1 MDNSALVIPLVGKID
16 STNAAA
22 VGSEIARQRAEQ
34 EHQAVIFD
42 AKKLTFISSAGL
54 RVIMQVVKEEKV
66 QKHEQVSMIEV
77 SKEVYNILEMT
88 GFTEFMEVQKAYRE
102 ISLEGSEL
110 IAEGFFGKVYRLD
123 EETIVKVYGEGEAS
137 IPLIKREHSRAKQA
151 FVKGLPTA
159 IAYDIVRVGDQ
170 YGSVFELLQ
179 ARSFN
184 DWTQEY
190 EQDKA
195 QLDDLM
201 QLYVD
206 CLKQVH
212 ATEMEDGELPL
223 ARDNMLES
231 LNALQACLPAEML
244 DRLRDLLMALPDD
257 DHVVHGDF
265 QMKNVLLCE
274 GEPML
279 IDMETLCT
287 GQPLFDLQGLY
298 VTYRA
303 FPEDDPNNAMDFLG
317 IHTETT
323 AYIWQRIMEL
333 YFGTQDKTALRAL
346 EDKIRIVAS
355 VRFLKLLVTTALKDH
370 PLTEL
375 RIKHTKEHL
384 QELLARVDSLD
395 LG

>member
-1 MDNSALVIPLVGKID
+1 MNNSVLVIPLEGKID
-16 STNAAA
+16 SVNAAD
-22 VGSEIARQRAEQ
+22 VGRDIAKRRAEQ

-42 AKKLTFISSAGL
+42 AKQLTFISSAGL
-54 RVIMQVVKEEKV
+54 RVIMQVIKEEKV
-66 QKHEQVSMIEV
+66 QKNERVSMIEV
-77 SKEVYNILEMT
+77 GPEVYNILEMT

-102 ISLEGSEL
+102 ISLEGSEF

-123 EETIVKVYGEGEAS
+123 EETIVKVYGDGEAS
-137 IPLIKREHSRAKQA
+137 IPLIKRERSRAKKA

-159 IAYDIVRVGDQ
+159 ISYDIVRVGDQ

-190 EQDKA
+190 ETDKTR
-195 QLDDLM
+195 LDELM
-201 QLYVD
+201 HLYVD

-212 ATEMEDGELPL
+212 HTEMEGDELPM
-223 ARDNMLES
+223 ARDNMLEA
-231 LNALQACLPAEML
+231 LNVLQECLPADML
-244 DRLRDLLMALPDD
+244 GRMRDLLIALPDD
-257 DHVVHGDF
+257 VHVVHGDL
-265 QMKNVLLCE
+265 QMKNVLLCD

-287 GQPLFDLQGLY
+287 GQPIFDLQGLY

-303 FPEDDPNNAMDFLG
+303 FPEDEPDNAMNFLG

-333 YFGTQDKTALRAL
+333 YFGTQDKAVLRAL

-355 VRFLKLLVTTALKDH
+355 IRFLNLLVTTALKEH

-395 LG
+395 CP

>member
-54 RVIMQVVKEEKV
+54 RVIMQVIKEEKV
-66 QKHEQVSMIEV
+66 QKHAQVSMIEV
-77 SKEVYNILEMT
+77 AKEVYDVLEMT
-88 GFTEFMEVQKAYRE
+88 GFTEFMAVQKAYRE

-110 IAEGFFGKVYRLD
+110 IAEGFFGKVYRMD

-137 IPLIKREHSRAKQA
+137 IPLIKREQSRAKRA
-151 FVKGLPTA
+151 FVKGIPTA
-159 IAYDIVRVGDQ
+159 IAYDIVRVGEQ

-184 DWTQEY
+184 DWAREY
-190 EQDKA
+190 ETDKA
-195 QLDDLM
+195 QLDELM
-201 QLYVD
+201 HLYVD

-212 ATEMEDGELPL
+212 ATEMEGGELPM
-223 ARDNMLES
+223 ARDNMLAS
-231 LNALQACLPAEML
+231 LPALQACLPAEIL
-244 DRLRDLLMALPDD
+244 DRLRELLAALPDD
-257 DHVVHGDF
+257 DHVIHGDF
-265 QMKNVLLCE
+265 QMKNVLLCD

-287 GQPLFDLQGLY
+287 GQPIFDLQGLY
-298 VTYRA
+298 VTYKA
-303 FPEDDPNNAMDFLG
+303 FTEDDPNNAMEFLG
-317 IHTETT
+317 IHKETT
-323 AYIWQRIMEL
+323 DYIWQQIMEL
-333 YFGTQDKTALRAL
+333 YFGTQDEAMLSAL
-346 EDKIRIVAS
+346 EDKIRVVAS
-355 VRFLKLLVTTALKDH
+355 IRFLSLLTTTGLKDH

-375 RIKHTKEHL
+375 RVKHTREHL
-384 QELLARVDSLD
+384 QELLTRVTTLD
-395 LG
+395 LR

>member
-1 MDNSALVIPLVGKID
+1 MDNFTLVIPLEGKID
-16 STNAAA
+16 SVNAAE
-22 VGSEIARQRAEQ
+22 VGRNIAKKRAAQ

-151 FVKGLPTA
+151 FVKGIPTA
-159 IAYDIVRVGDQ
+159 IAYDIVRVGNQ

-184 DWTQEY
+184 DWAQEY
-190 EQDKA
+190 ETDRA
-195 QLDDLM
+195 QLDELM

-212 ATEMEDGELPL
+212 ATEMERGVLPM

-231 LNALQACLPAEML
+231 LSALQDYLPAEMIE
-244 DRLRDLLMALPDD
+244 RLRKLLTALPDD
-257 DHVVHGDF
+257 HHVVHGDF
-265 QMKNVLLCE
+265 QMKNVLLCD

-279 IDMETLCT
+279 IDMETMCT
-287 GQPLFDLQGLY
+287 GQPIFDLQGLY
-298 VTYRA
+298 VAYKSFT
-303 FPEDDPNNAMDFLG
+303 EDEPDNSMAFLG
-317 IHTETT
+317 LRMET
-323 AYIWQRIMEL
+323 ADYIWQRIIEL
-333 YFGTQDKTALRAL
+333 YFGTQNKALLSAL
-346 EDKIRIVAS
+346 EDKIKVVAS
-355 VRFLKLLVTTALKDH
+355 VRFLSLLTTTALKEH

-375 RIKHTKEHL
+375 RVKHTREHL
-384 QELLARVDSLD
+384 QELLLRVDSLK
-395 LG
+395 LR